1 MNKDLWGVWCVEDK
15 QWCFKGTRDEA
26 EAELPRWA
34 SGRAAAVD
42 PGHFHYEIRC
52 CTYATALS
60 HSDLSNEIARQRDA
74 LTDRC
79 RDATKALVEAVGAT
93 GPSNLECAVA
103 AIVER
108 LRAAEA
114 ACAAASAVA
123 ETLAWDDG
131 CSVSLETIT
140 DFRNALKDW
149 QSAAAATREG
159 DAVPPCRVTP
169 GELMRRGGEWLGVA
183 RNWIKCKAR
192 NGEWVTWGSRDVLE
206 RDFTVEDIESLAAEV
221 ASVAMRPQPDEAS
234 MNRMRRSMWT
244 AQWLMQEANKA
255 AAEAQAETVSAKDKM
270 WMAQDQIHEAVAR
283 AKQAEDT
290 RDGAQRAASDATDR
304 ARKAEA
310 ERDEALAR
318 YQFMVNRAASEKL
331 DGYRELGE
339 KLAKMEQERDYWRHV
354 AEREEP
360 PRGDPAW
367 GTSGRTTG
375 EEP

>member
-15 QWCFKGTRDEA
+15 HWCFKGTRNEA

-52 CTYATALS
+52 CTYATAL
-60 HSDLSNEIARQRDA
+60 DDA
-74 LTDRC
+74 MTDRC

-221 ASVAMRPQPDEAS
+221 ASVAMRPQPDEK
-234 MNRMRRSMWT
+234 RMDRMQRALWD
-244 AQWLMQEANKA
+244 AQRCMQDANKTA
-255 AAEAQAETVSAKDKM
+255 ADAQERMVAAKDKM

-283 AKQAEDT
+283 AKQAEAT
-290 RDGAQRAASDATDR
+290 RDGAQNAASDAVDR
-304 ARKAEA
+304 ARIAEK
-310 ERDEALAR
+310 ERDEALAK
-318 YQFMVNRAASEKL
+318 YQFMVNRAANEKL

-375 EEP
+375 EEL